1 MKLQKK
7 NVLILLYLML
17 LTVSCQN
24 NNDIGRAVNT
34 FMVFTLQIISFVLF
48 GIAGLVL
55 SIVSSTSK
63 TNTPKTIGIILLSI
77 FSLFSLINFFK
88 VIDINPNESYIYYS
102 FFVDVVIIGISIYFL
117 TKSKESRYENED
129 VTDDFLDE
137 IINSELDDE
146 I

>member
-1 MKLQKK
+1 MKFQLKSLLI
-7 NVLILLYLML
+7 VLSLIL

-34 FMVFTLQIISFVLF
+34 FMIFILQVISFVLF
-48 GIAGLVL
+48 GVSALVL
-55 SIVSSTSK
+55 SIVSSSSK
-63 TNTPKTIGIILLSI
+63 TNTPKTIGVILLSI

-88 VIDINPNESYIYYS
+88 VVDINPNENYIYYS
-102 FFVDVVIIGISIYFL
+102 FFVDVVVISISIYFL
-117 TKSKESRYENED
+117 TKSKAPKYENED

-137 IINSELDDE
+137 IINSELEDE